1 MKSLLQLDKQFIL
14 LKSLK
19 NFNQLKLRDKI
30 LIFRVFILT
39 ALMRSALLIIP
50 FKNLRKCMG
59 ELNKESSFN
68 IKDEEYKTAR
78 RISWSI
84 NKVSKYT
91 PWESKCLVQSLTAQY
106 LLSCSKIETTLY
118 LGVSRE
124 NNIKTEN
131 QDITSNQENEKSGL
145 IAHSWIRSGSFYVTG
160 GEGKNFATVAKF
172 KKGGFR

>member
-1 MKSLLQLDKQFIL
+1 MKNLLQLNKQFIIL
-14 LKSLK
+14 NPLK
-19 NFNQLKLRDKI
+19 NFSRLKLRDKF

-39 ALMRSALLIIP
+39 AIIRSAMLIIP

-59 ELNKESSFN
+59 ELNKESSIN
-68 IKDEEYKTAR
+68 ISDEEYKAAR

-106 LLSCSKIETTLY
+106 LLSCSHIETTLY

-124 NNIKTEN
+124 NNIKAEN
-131 QDITSNQENEKSGL
+131 QDITNNKENKKSNF

-160 GEGKNFATVAKF
+160 GDGKNFATVAKF

>member
-1 MKSLLQLDKQFIL
+1 MKSLLHLDKKFIIL
-14 LKSLK
+14 NSLK
-19 NFNQLKLRDKI
+19 NFNRLKLRDKL

-39 ALMRSALLIIP
+39 AIIRSAMLIIP

-59 ELNKESSFN
+59 ELNKESSLN
-68 IKDEEYKTAR
+68 ISDEKYKIAR
-78 RISWSI
+78 RISSSI
-84 NKVSKYT
+84 IKVSKYT

-106 LLSCSKIETTLY
+106 LLSCSNIESTLY

-131 QDITSNQENEKSGL
+131 QDITNNKENKKSDL

-172 KKGGFR
+172 RKGGFG